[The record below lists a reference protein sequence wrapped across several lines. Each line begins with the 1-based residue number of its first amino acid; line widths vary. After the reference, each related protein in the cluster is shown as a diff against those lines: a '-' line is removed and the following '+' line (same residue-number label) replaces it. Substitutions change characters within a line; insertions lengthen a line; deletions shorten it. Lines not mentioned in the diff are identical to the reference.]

1 MSQQFFRYGVCLSIA
16 SCVLTA
22 CTPYSYISKPRGGI
36 EAPWLNPLIF
46 EQKIKIDGYFS
57 DIQFNIEFTGVDE
70 KPFFAKECSF
80 VLQNGD
86 GDGVVVERE
95 YHRWQWLKDNC
106 IAANKY
112 FDAPKT
118 AYSFWDETFDYET
131 IKHFP
136 ATAIPDLGGESLE
149 GRIGAL
155 SAYDESLT
163 FVEASGES
171 RISVEVD
178 NLEVH
183 YIQVARADFNR
194 DGFQDV
200 FIRMD
205 WYVKDAFGKGTDW
218 VVLTKLSS
226 NDKPMMLWRK

>member
-1 MSQQFFRYGVCLSIA
+1 MSQQFFRYGVCLSITF
-16 SCVLTA
+16 CLLTA
-22 CTPYSYISKPRGGI
+22 CSLNNYKSKPQGNI
-36 EAPWLNPLIF
+36 EAAWLNPLIF
-46 EQKIKIDGYFS
+46 EQQIKTDGYLS
-57 DIQFNIEFTGVDE
+57 DIQFNIEFTGTDE
-70 KPFFAKECSF
+70 KPFSAKECTF

-86 GDGVVVERE
+86 GTVVERE

-112 FDAPKT
+112 FDAPKA
-118 AYSFWDETFDYET
+118 AYSFWAETFDFET

-136 ATAIPDLGGESLE
+136 ATVIPNLGGESLE
-149 GRIGAL
+149 GRIGTL

-163 FVEASGES
+163 LIEASGES

-194 DGFQDV
+194 DGYQDV

-205 WYVKDAFGKGTDW
+205 WYVKDAFGKGIDW
-218 VVLTKLSS
+218 VVLTKLP
-226 NDKPMMLWRK
+226 NDEPMILWRK

>member
-1 MSQQFFRYGVCLSIA
+1 MSQQFFRYGVCLSITFYL
-16 SCVLTA
+16 LTA
-22 CTPYSYISKPRGGI
+22 CSLNNYKSKPQGGI
-36 EAPWLNPLIF
+36 EAAWLNPLIF
-46 EQKIKIDGYFS
+46 EQQIKTDGYLS
-57 DIQFNIEFTGVDE
+57 DIQFNIEFTGADE

-80 VLQNGD
+80 VFKNSD
-86 GDGVVVERE
+86 DVVVERE

-106 IAANKY
+106 IAASKY

-118 AYSFWDETFDYET
+118 AYSFWAETFDYET

-149 GRIGAL
+149 RRIGTL
-155 SAYDESLT
+155 LAYDASLT
-163 FVEASGES
+163 FVETSGES

-183 YIQVARADFNR
+183 YIQIARADFNR
-194 DGFQDV
+194 DGYQDV

-218 VVLTKLSS
+218 VVLTKLSP
-226 NDKPMMLWRK
+226 NDEPMMLWRK